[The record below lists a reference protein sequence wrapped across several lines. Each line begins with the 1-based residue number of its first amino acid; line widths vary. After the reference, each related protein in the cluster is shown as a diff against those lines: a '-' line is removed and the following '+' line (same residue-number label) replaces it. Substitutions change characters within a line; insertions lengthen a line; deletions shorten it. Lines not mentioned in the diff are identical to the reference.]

1 MIIRTNNILGLTGVC
16 SVQVSDA
23 ELEDIV
29 KMSSGSM
36 PPPEGSMRGSAATQ
50 ALVGDYSAALMENRA
65 TPLRTP
71 LQENVILQEARNLRI
86 LRDTNPL
93 LDHQNDVEMPELQG
107 GFGFDGV
114 DPRAT
119 KLATPNTVLTTPMI
133 GAPEG
138 DRSVR
143 SNATSSRW
151 GAAPSSVLRD
161 QFGLNHA
168 ENMSETASVMSV
180 AESQLTMTSRI
191 RDKELRAMISAQLKS
206 LPEPEYTYDIAI
218 PEVEKEIEEG
228 DVQQEK
234 PIDAAE
240 ALAQLEAERA
250 EEIRLELAR
259 RSAVIKRDLPR
270 PVDASLKALQSRDIG
285 ASNSSV
291 SADLSA
297 ASALVNAEVARLIAR
312 DAYRYPDR
320 ASTGRVQPID
330 LPEIDDDLMK
340 QAKSSISQ
348 EVSSIESLSAYGGTC
363 PLDSFETVWDDVHRG
378 LTYTAHAEKNSKVS
392 DMKVVSSLSKNEV
405 FFLVPLY

>member
-1 MIIRTNNILGLTGVC
+1 M
-16 SVQVSDA
+16 QVSDA

-36 PPPEGSMRGSAATQ
+36 PPPEGSLRGSAATQ
-50 ALVGDYSAALMENRA
+50 ALVGDYTSALMENRA

-114 DPRAT
+114 DPRSA
-119 KLATPNTVLTTPMI
+119 KLATPNTVLATPMS
-133 GAPEG
+133 GAPDG

-143 SNATSSRW
+143 SHTSSSRW

-180 AESQLTMTSRI
+180 AESQLTMTSKI

-218 PEVEKEIEEG
+218 PQVEKEVDEG
-228 DVQQEK
+228 DEQQEK
-234 PIDAAE
+234 PADAAE
-240 ALAQLEAERA
+240 TLAQLEAERA
-250 EEIRLELAR
+250 EEVRRELAR

-270 PVDASLKALQSRDIG
+270 PVDASLKALESRGLG
-285 ASNSSV
+285 APNSSV
-291 SADLSA
+291 VADLST
-297 ASALVNAEVARLIAR
+297 ASALVNAEVARLIAS
-312 DAYRYPDR
+312 DAYRHPEGS
-320 ASTGRVQPID
+320 STGRVQAVE
-330 LPEIDDDLMK
+330 LPEIDDDLMQ
-340 QAKSSISQ
+340 QAKSLIAK
-348 EVSSIESLSAYGGTC
+348 ETCAIESLSAYAGPC
-363 PLDSFETVWDDVHRG
+363 PLESFENVWDDVHRAF
-378 LTYTAHAEKNSKVS
+378 TYTAHTEKNTKLS
-392 DMKVVSSLSKNEV
+392 DMKKVSSLSKNEV
-405 FFLVPLY
+405 FISLFFTFECDITL